1 VFNAVADAF
10 ESWRASSK
18 QSGTESVDWDRMAG
32 RWTVLPICRPHRA
45 EARTQ
50 HEADMKKMVLMTLLA
65 MASSMNSVHAHDI
78 IRHASPSMPI
88 ASSVQVP
95 AGSDLLFL
103 SGVLAD
109 VADPSAEAG
118 SLERFGDTR
127 TQALSVLGK
136 IDRQLQAAGF
146 SMKDVVKMNVYLVA
160 DPRKAGGMDFDG
172 LMKAYLQFYGLAIR
186 GESLPARTTV
196 QVAGL
201 PVPGALVEIE
211 VVAARHAAH

>member
-1 VFNAVADAF
+1 MKQRFVAV
-10 ESWRASSK
+10 
-18 QSGTESVDWDRMAG
+18 
-32 RWTVLPICRPHRA
+32 
-45 EARTQ
+45 
-50 HEADMKKMVLMTLLA
+50 LLA
-65 MASSMNSVHAHDI
+65 LAGSAQPVQAHDI
-78 IRHASPSMPI
+78 IRHATPSVPV

-109 VADPSAEAG
+109 VADSSAAAG
-118 SLERFGDTR
+118 SVERLGDTQ
-127 TQALSVLGK
+127 TQASSVLAK

-146 SMKDVVKMNVYLVA
+146 GMKDVIKMNVYLVA
-160 DPRKAGGMDFDG
+160 DPRKSAGMDLDG
-172 LMKAYLQFYGLAIR
+172 LMNAYLQFYGLAIR

-201 PVPGALVEIE
+201 AVPGALVEIE

>member
-1 VFNAVADAF
+1 MRKV
-10 ESWRASSK
+10 
-18 QSGTESVDWDRMAG
+18 
-32 RWTVLPICRPHRA
+32 VL
-45 EARTQ
+45 T
-50 HEADMKKMVLMTLLA
+50 TLLA
-65 MASSMNSVHAHDI
+65 MASSVSSVQAHDI
-78 IRHASPSMPI
+78 IRHATPSMPI

-109 VADPSAEAG
+109 VADPSAATG
-118 SLERFGDTR
+118 SLERFGDTE
-127 TQALSVLGK
+127 TQARSVLGK

-186 GESLPARTTV
+186 EESLPARTTV